1 MPARSKATTAAPVS
15 AFFNVSCMTLSS
27 LGRLDA
33 ESVRSRLEPGGTSAS
48 QGQASRRERFPQIFP
63 KAVHAGRV
71 ASCPGCAP
79 ESDLVLS
86 VQKLALFGQMTRST
100 FCLFYLRVP

>member
-1 MPARSKATTAAPVS
+1 MPARSRATTAAPVS

-33 ESVRSRLEPGGTSAS
+33 ESVRSRLEPGGTSAAS
-48 QGQASRRERFPQIFP
+48 RQASRRERFPQIFP

-86 VQKLALFGQMTRST
+86 VQTLALLGQRRGQRSA
-100 FCLFYLRVP
+100 LLYLRVP